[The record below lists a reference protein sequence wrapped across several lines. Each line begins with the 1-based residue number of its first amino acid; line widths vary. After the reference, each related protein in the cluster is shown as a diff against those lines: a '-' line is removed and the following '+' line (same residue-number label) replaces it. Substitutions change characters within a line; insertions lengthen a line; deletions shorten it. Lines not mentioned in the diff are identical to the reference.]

1 MSDKQEN
8 IPVYTLRRMLLL
20 LLLLLAV
27 GLLVWRAV
35 YLQVFNRD
43 FLQSEGDA
51 RHLRVVSIPA
61 HRGMIMDRN
70 GEPLAISTPVD
81 SIWAVPEE
89 LAAQREALP
98 VVARL
103 LRVDLESLQRMLSGR
118 MDREFV
124 YLKRHVNPDLA
135 QKIISLEVP
144 GLFTQREYRRYYP
157 ASEVTAHVV
166 GFTDIDDQ
174 GQEGLELAY
183 NDWLQGTPGSKRV
196 IKDRLGRIVEDVE
209 SIQASS
215 PGKDLTLSVDRRIQY
230 LAYREL
236 KAAVQQHKARS
247 GSAVLLDVQTGEV
260 LAMVNQ
266 PSYNPNNRKQMR
278 SSQFRNRAI
287 TDVFEPGSTIKP
299 FTIATA
305 LESGKYTPITRIET
319 APGYYRVGSYTV
331 RDHINYGSINVTRV
345 ITKSSNVGA
354 SKIALSLDP
363 EQMWSMFN
371 RVGFGSVSASA
382 FPGES
387 AGLMTH
393 YSRWHDIERATMSFG
408 YGLSVTPL
416 QLAHAY
422 SILAADGLNRPVSFL
437 KQTRAVTGER
447 VISAPV
453 TQQVR
458 TMMETVISQEGTG
471 SRASVQGYRV
481 AGKTGTVHK
490 STAGGY
496 SDDRYISVFAGMAP
510 ASRPRLVLVVMINE
524 PAGEEYYGG
533 QVAAPVFSNMMS
545 GALRL
550 MNIAPD
556 NAPILQ
562 TENGKKEAHS

>member
-1 MSDKQEN
+1 M
-8 IPVYTLRRMLLL
+8 
-20 LLLLLAV
+20 
-27 GLLVWRAV
+27 
-35 YLQVFNRD
+35 
-43 FLQSEGDA
+43 
-51 RHLRVVSIPA
+51 
-61 HRGMIMDRN
+61 
-70 GEPLAISTPVD
+70 
-81 SIWAVPEE
+81 
-89 LAAQREALP
+89 
-98 VVARL
+98 
-103 LRVDLESLQRMLSGR
+103 
-118 MDREFV
+118 
-124 YLKRHVNPDLA
+124 
-135 QKIISLEVP
+135 
-144 GLFTQREYRRYYP
+144 RYYP

-209 SIQASS
+209 SIQPSS
-215 PGKDLTLSVDRRIQY
+215 PGKDLTLSIDRRIQY

-247 GSAVLLDVQTGEV
+247 GSAVLLDVKTGEI

-266 PSYNPNNRKQMR
+266 PSYNPNNRKHMR
-278 SSQFRNRAI
+278 SSQYRNRAI

-305 LESGKYTPITRIET
+305 LESGKYSPTTLIDTT
-319 APGYYRVGSYTV
+319 PGYYKIGSYTV
-331 RDHINYGSINVTRV
+331 HDHINYGVINVTRV

-363 EQMWSMFN
+363 ERIWSMFN

-422 SILAADGLNRPVSFL
+422 SILAADGINRPVSLL
-437 KQTRAVTGER
+437 KQTRPVEGQR

-458 TMMETVISQEGTG
+458 AMMETVISKEGTG

-490 STAGGY
+490 SAAGGY
-496 SDDRYISVFAGMAP
+496 SVDRYISVFAGMAP
-510 ASRPRLVLVVMINE
+510 ASKPRLVLVVMINE
-524 PAGEEYYGG
+524 PEGEEYYGG
-533 QVAAPVFSNMMS
+533 QVAAPVFSSMMS

-562 TENGKKEAHS
+562 TGIDKRDAHS